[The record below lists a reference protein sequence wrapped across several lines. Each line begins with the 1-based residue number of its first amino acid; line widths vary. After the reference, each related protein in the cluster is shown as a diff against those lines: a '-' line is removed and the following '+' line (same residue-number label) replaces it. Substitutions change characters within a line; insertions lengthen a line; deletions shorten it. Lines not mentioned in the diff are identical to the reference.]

1 MSRLRDS
8 LRAHYERWRV
18 LTEAEGAAIA
28 ASDWQTVDELHRTK
42 RQLQTLITNATREL
56 REEGDRRGLAVVDIE
71 KEFRPGILKLL
82 DMERANE
89 QVLAARRKRVARKRE
104 QVDQIIHKL
113 RNLRQAYVH
122 TGPSL
127 WETYS

>member
-28 ASDWQTVDELHRTK
+28 ASDWQTFDELQQTK
-42 RQLQTLITNATREL
+42 RQLQALITNTTREL
-56 REEGDRRGLAVVDIE
+56 REESDRLSLTAVDIE
-71 KEFRPGILKLL
+71 KELRPGILKLL

-89 QVLAARRKRVARKRE
+89 QVLAARRKRVAQKRE

-113 RNLRQAYVH
+113 RNLRKAYVQA
-122 TGPSL
+122 GPSL